1 MIRVQTSI
9 ILKWVTK
16 WTQFELLNSKII
28 FRNEKSL
35 KFLDT
40 KMNWIQT
47 SFIPKWQSSNF
58 LYSKMTELQLSLF
71 QNDRVKTFFIPKW
84 QSSNFLYSKM
94 TEFQLS
100 LFQNEQNL
108 LFL

>member
-58 LYSKMTELQLSLF
+58 LYSKM
-71 QNDRVKTFFIPKW
+71 NRIYYFFIPKW
-84 QSSNFLYSKM
+84 
-94 TEFQLS
+94 TEFTIS
-100 LFQNEQNL
+100 LFQNEQEL
-108 LFL
+108 SPIQVMVVVPYFL